1 MLRAVE
7 FRSSK
12 EKGYQGTRG
21 LQGDMVGRHVGALLP
36 LIRTPS
42 GLSGALFTS
51 RGTYT
56 LPFIWARPLT
66 STEKGFFFF
75 QGMSGSKLLDALSG
89 HADERETRQNAPP
102 PPPHSPS
109 SLLAN
114 LRPQSPH
121 HPPPSFLCPQ
131 ADKARLPTPLPVG
144 LAQGQLNLQAPT
156 PFLPLPQPP
165 YSGGCQV
172 SGEPG
177 SMKQSIV
184 RLR

>member
-12 EKGYQGTRG
+12 EKRYQGTRG

-36 LIRTPS
+36 QIRAPS

-51 RGTYT
+51 RDTYT
-56 LPFIWARPLT
+56 LPFIWAGPLT
-66 STEKGFFFF
+66 STEKGLFFF

-89 HADERETRQNAPP
+89 RTDEKETRQNAPP
-102 PPPHSPS
+102 TPPHSPS

-131 ADKARLPTPLPVG
+131 ADKAPPAPCRWAWHRGNSIFRLPPPSSPSPHSPNPHT
-144 LAQGQLNLQAPT
+144 LAGARFQGSRAP
-156 PFLPLPQPP
+156 
-165 YSGGCQV
+165 
-172 SGEPG
+172 
-177 SMKQSIV
+177 
-184 RLR
+184 

>member
-1 MLRAVE
+1 
-7 FRSSK
+7 
-12 EKGYQGTRG
+12 
-21 LQGDMVGRHVGALLP
+21 MVGRHVGALLP

-102 PPPHSPS
+102 PPAPFPLLSTGQPQAPVSP
-109 SLLAN
+109 
-114 LRPQSPH
+114 
-121 HPPPSFLCPQ
+121 PPPSQ
-131 ADKARLPTPLPVG
+131 
-144 LAQGQLNLQAPT
+144 
-156 PFLPLPQPP
+156 LPLPPGRQGTPP
-165 YSGGCQV
+165 YPLAGGPGTGATQSSGSHPLPPTPPTPILWRVPGFRGAGLHETKYCEAPLRV
-172 SGEPG
+172 S
-177 SMKQSIV
+177 
-184 RLR
+184 